1 MTDRFHSPIAWA
13 GFALKTPA
21 TTSGSRSPAVA
32 RSGLLRVAA
41 LAISAALLSGCAAWP
56 KAGNNGLFYTQ
67 VTTPFAVLDAEANA
81 SRTGKACS
89 TGLLGLIATGNTSI
103 ETAMETAGITK
114 ISTVEES
121 FTHFLFGAYS
131 SYCTIVKGS

>member
-1 MTDRFHSPIAWA
+1 MIADCHRS
-13 GFALKTPA
+13 FAI
-21 TTSGSRSPAVA
+21 A

-41 LAISAALLSGCAAWP
+41 LTVSALLLNGCAAWP

-67 VTTPFAVLDAEANA
+67 VTTPFAVLDPEAKA
-81 SRTGKACS
+81 SRTGEACS
-89 TGLLGLIATGNTSI
+89 IGFLGLIATGNTSI
-103 ETAMETAGITK
+103 QSAMSSAGITK

-131 SYCTIVKGS
+131 SYCTIVKGT